1 MQTDSPC
8 KGMAAPGG
16 PSPPVVSRELVES
29 SLGQEELLVF
39 PLWKSKCVLAL
50 MSVEKFRDRVPAY
63 FKGVNQRLKIMFSFF
78 FFLFSF

>member
-8 KGMAAPGG
+8 KGMAVPGG

-39 PLWKSKCVLAL
+39 PLCKRKCVLAL
-50 MSVEKFRDRVPAY
+50 MSVEKFCDRVPAY
-63 FKGVNQRLKIMFSFF
+63 FKGINQG
-78 FFLFSF
+78 

>member
-29 SLGQEELLVF
+29 SLGLSIPSLEEQM
-39 PLWKSKCVLAL
+39 CAGIN
-50 MSVEKFRDRVPAY
+50 ER
-63 FKGVNQRLKIMFSFF
+63 GKIP
-78 FFLFSF
+78 